1 MPTIDEKIAE
11 IEEQAK
17 KKIKQLKAKKGV
29 P

>member
-17 KKIKQLKAKKGV
+17 KKYSNLRLKKS
-29 P
+29 